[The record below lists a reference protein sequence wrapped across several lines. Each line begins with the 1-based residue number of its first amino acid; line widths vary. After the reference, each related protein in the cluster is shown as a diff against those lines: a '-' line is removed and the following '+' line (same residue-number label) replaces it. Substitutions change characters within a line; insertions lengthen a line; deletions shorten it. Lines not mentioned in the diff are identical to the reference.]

1 MIIDHIAIRTKN
13 IDKMQKWYE
22 DNLDAVVETKM
33 DHYVRL
39 SMENTIISL
48 IDYERYQYSHLG
60 VLVDKWEQLPAK
72 GVRTTHR
79 DGSIGVYCFDPEG
92 NVIEYIWYPDKTE
105 VKMDN
110 EDKRQ
115 SARRGLF
122 RKIYDWGLGFL
133 D

>member
-1 MIIDHIAIRTKN
+1 MLIDHIAIRTKN

-22 DNLDAVVETKM
+22 DNLNAVVETKV

-48 IDYERYQYSHLG
+48 IDYDKYQYSHIG
-60 VLVDKWEQLPAK
+60 VLVDKWEDLPTK

-79 DGSIGVYCFDPEG
+79 DGTIGVYCFDPEN

-105 VKMDN
+105 GPMQNGNKQ
-110 EDKRQ
+110 K
-115 SARRGLF
+115 STWRGILQ
-122 RKIYDWGLGFL
+122 KIHDWGSGILG
-133 D
+133 